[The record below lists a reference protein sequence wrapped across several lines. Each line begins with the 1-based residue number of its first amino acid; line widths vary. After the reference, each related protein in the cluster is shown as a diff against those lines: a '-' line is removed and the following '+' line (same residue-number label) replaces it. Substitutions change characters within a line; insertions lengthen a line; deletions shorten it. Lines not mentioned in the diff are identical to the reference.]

1 LRGLDAGLR
10 NLTGSDLLVK
20 VEGLSLSVFAID
32 DPFRQRPAA
41 ARARTKRIEDIGF
54 DALHASGAATI
65 LKERLLESTR
75 GSESLAATLA
85 ELRLEEPSQRFA
97 LLYALQESGR
107 GIAENPL
114 QALAFANAVLQLQK
128 PRLPADDAAERMI
141 PSETI
146 QAQAHVL
153 AAQANLW
160 SKDFD
165 TARAHLVV
173 AYHGFARG
181 GGDATDFAIVEL
193 TESQRRSFLG
203 EGSQALAL
211 AQRAYRTFEEQG
223 LDDLAARATVA
234 MGLAWVALGDL
245 IQAAEAYRQA
255 LPIFEQF
262 ELWSNYVGAVN
273 SLATAL
279 YRLGRLDEARREF
292 ARALRKFS
300 REKHKSILGFLRHGL
315 GEILFAAGRF
325 REAAISLGQASICYD
340 ECGLRASALIATL
353 GEAESWARQ
362 GNLDRARARLDL
374 VQRHVR
380 DDPSLDPS
388 VQRIIAA
395 AIANSITHS
404 EEFASLRRDIEGL
417 LLSSSPRNGAR

>member
-1 LRGLDAGLR
+1 
-10 NLTGSDLLVK
+10 
-20 VEGLSLSVFAID
+20 
-32 DPFRQRPAA
+32 
-41 ARARTKRIEDIGF
+41 
-54 DALHASGAATI
+54 
-65 LKERLLESTR
+65 
-75 GSESLAATLA
+75 
-85 ELRLEEPSQRFA
+85 LEEPSQRFA

-107 GIAENPL
+107 GIAESPL
-114 QALAFANAVLQLQK
+114 QALAFASAVLQLQQ
-128 PRLPADDAAERMI
+128 PRLPADDVAERMI

-160 SKDFD
+160 SKDFSK
-165 TARAHLVV
+165 ARAHLVV
-173 AYHGFARG
+173 AYHGFGRG
-181 GGDATDFAIVEL
+181 SGDAADFAVVEL

-203 EGSQALAL
+203 EGPQALAL
-211 AQRAYRTFEEQG
+211 AQRAYATFEEQG
-223 LDDLAARATVA
+223 LDDLTARAAVA
-234 MGLAWVALGDL
+234 KGLAWVASGDN

-255 LPIFEQF
+255 LPIFERY

-325 REAAISLGQASICYD
+325 REAAISLGQASLCYD

-380 DDPSLDPS
+380 DDASLDPS

-395 AIANSITHS
+395 AVANSITHS

-417 LLSSSPRNGAR
+417 LRSSSPDNGVR